1 MMHAA
6 LRGKPEHFG
15 AEDALT
21 SVVFGLLRYLP
32 SRIVVRWLESA
43 VPWNPAARRKFP
55 SLSEPSLIEFWPR
68 WDDILRGAGQVE
80 PDVVLT
86 FGSSLVIVEA
96 KLGSRKGGAGAAA
109 DDDWS
114 ADQLARQWLGARY
127 DCERKS
133 RAERPVAQV
142 YLTADLRPP
151 ADELDESAEV
161 LTRAGAREA
170 PLYWLNWCRLEPA
183 LSAEPLVG
191 PLAT

>member
-1 MMHAA
+1 M
-6 LRGKPEHFG
+6 
-15 AEDALT
+15 
-21 SVVFGLLRYLP
+21 
-32 SRIVVRWLESA
+32 
-43 VPWNPAARRKFP
+43 
-55 SLSEPSLIEFWPR
+55 
-68 WDDILRGAGQVE
+68 
-80 PDVVLT
+80 
-86 FGSSLVIVEA
+86 VIVEA